1 MSVIRTYQKYEFS
14 KELLISN
21 YYSPS
26 KCFDKSFF
34 FGCYPQPADTGAQ
47 VTAKEFNYVIG
58 QSVTGFVNRVD
69 TDWVWLSISRDVRA
83 QLYVLDS
90 ASEPSELEE
99 FQKRFHVGQAL
110 TGYVLS
116 SSKEKKMLRLVLQA
130 FAIFPVR
137 VNGDVSNSIS
147 KEITTVHLREG
158 QAVGGRIFKILPGIG
173 GLLVQID
180 PHLYGKVH
188 YTELTDDWVPDPLS
202 GYREGQFVTCKVLE
216 VSRSVTGTTH
226 IDLSLRLA
234 SAALLSRKPAEIGY
248 TSYLVS
254 CLLYCVFSHIVDHNL
269 KRSCMFCLC
278 LCFRSNFLKDIT

>member
-1 MSVIRTYQKYEFS
+1 M
-14 KELLISN
+14 
-21 YYSPS
+21 
-26 KCFDKSFF
+26 
-34 FGCYPQPADTGAQ
+34 AQ
-47 VTAKEFNYVIG
+47 ITDEEFNYVIG
-58 QSVTGFVNRVD
+58 QTVTGFVYRVD

-90 ASEPSELEE
+90 ASECNELEE

-110 TGYVLS
+110 SGYILS
-116 SSKEKKMLRLVLQA
+116 SNKEKKMLRVVLQA
-130 FAIFPVR
+130 LAVFPVSE
-137 VNGDVSNSIS
+137 NGDVSNRIS
-147 KEITTVHLREG
+147 KEITTAHLREG

-202 GYREGQFVTCKVLE
+202 GYREGHFVTCKVLE

-234 SAALLSRKPAEIGY
+234 SAASQSQQPAEIGY
-248 TSYLVS
+248 TTYLVS
-254 CLLYCVFSHIVDHNL
+254 CLGYCVFSYVVDRNL
-269 KRSCMFCLC
+269 KCSCTFCLC
-278 LCFRSNFLKDIT
+278 LCFRIQLLKRRYLKFALVYMY